1 MITFNPATIEQSDL
15 LSDIA
20 IEAKGHWGY
29 SREQLELWR
38 EGLRIEPDYIQKHTV
53 RTIQL
58 NGEVVGFFA
67 ITQGE
72 ADMLDHLWLSP
83 SIIGQGIGKQ
93 AFSEI
98 ISVCKKLRIKA
109 FFIIS
114 DPDAEGFYLH
124 HGAIRVG
131 EVESI
136 PQKRM
141 LPKLQFSVMSPD
153 KGTACF

>member
-1 MITFNPATIEQSDL
+1 MVTFQAATADQAQL

-20 IEAKGHWGY
+20 IEAKGYWGY
-29 SREQLELWR
+29 SREQLEIWR
-38 EGLRIEPDYIQKHTV
+38 DGLRIEPDYIQKHTV
-53 RTIQL
+53 RTVEV
-58 NGEVVGFFA
+58 NGDVVGFFA

-83 SIIGQGIGKQ
+83 HIIGQGIGKL
-93 AFSEI
+93 AFLEI
-98 ISVCKKLRIKA
+98 ITECQKLGIE
-109 FFIIS
+109 FFMIIS

-124 HGAIRVG
+124 QGAVKVG

-141 LPKLQFSVMSPD
+141 LPKLKFTI
-153 KGTACF
+153 KREFK